1 MNRKSFTLIELL
13 VVIAIIAILAGMLLP
28 ALSKARAKAQSI
40 KCVSNLKQF
49 ALWFNLYAND
59 NNDCLPVG
67 YTEYAD
73 KAMRWYIVLADYANL
88 TANQAELSIGQN
100 RTNGMYNGLSC
111 PSADVSDGFTYG
123 VNYGGTRTSR
133 KNSAIPFGYYKPS
146 ETAQNYV
153 QKVSALN
160 PLVALIGDSNKNF
173 IMTNPKAAE
182 YSKLTRDVS
191 GDEKLDSCDTIDYN
205 DFGIQNHSKQWNY
218 ASVDGHAAT
227 ITFDE
232 WQIAMNEGKFLIYDQ
247 NR

>member
-1 MNRKSFTLIELL
+1 MKKSFTLIELL

-49 ALWFNLYAND
+49 GLWFNLYAND
-59 NNDCLPVG
+59 NKDCLPVG

-73 KAMRWYIVLADYANL
+73 KAMRWYIVIADYANL
-88 TANQAELSIGQN
+88 TATQAELSIGQN
-100 RTNGMYNGLSC
+100 RTGAMLNGMSC
-111 PSADVSDGFTYG
+111 PSADVTDGFTYG
-123 VNYGGTRTSR
+123 VNYGGTRSSR
-133 KNSAIPFGYYKPS
+133 KNAAIPFGYYKSS
-146 ETAQNYV
+146 EGSESYV
-153 QKVSALN
+153 QKISALN
-160 PLVALIGDSNKNF
+160 PLVALIGDSNKDF

-182 YSKLTRDVS
+182 YSKLTRDLS
-191 GDEKLDSCDTIDYN
+191 EDGTLDSCATLDYN
-205 DFGIQNHSKQWNY
+205 AFGVKSHPKQWNY
-218 ASVDGHAAT
+218 SSVDGHAAT